1 MPWRG
6 ANCTYVGDEHA
17 LVGGGIDEMPM
28 WTLVLIASA
37 WGLAAATSLPIG
49 ALVGIYRVPSNKVC
63 GALMSFGGGALL
75 EALALE
81 LFGHIVHLHAQNDAV
96 AWVAIFAG
104 MCGGLLYAG
113 LEQARSRRDLIS
125 TRSDLDSPS
134 RPFLADA
141 PAPELRQGDH
151 GRLPADALARAPPVH
166 TAVGHRH
173 ARGRQQNNGA
183 LPMLMHLGAR
193 RDERLWRLGAE
204 RLHRRR

>member
-1 MPWRG
+1 MPWSG
-6 ANCTYVGDEHA
+6 LNCTYVGDEHV

-113 LEQARSRRDLIS
+113 LEQARSRRDVIS
-125 TRSDLDSPS
+125 T
-134 RPFLADA
+134 
-141 PAPELRQGDH
+141 
-151 GRLPADALARAPPVH
+151 
-166 TAVGHRH
+166 
-173 ARGRQQNNGA
+173 
-183 LPMLMHLGAR
+183 
-193 RDERLWRLGAE
+193 
-204 RLHRRR
+204 